1 MIRIVGIQRSENPNE
16 EFVLFQNQGTL
27 RECLRGHVVLSE
39 SALECGECL
48 PLSHVFREDEL
59 VPSGMY
65 VILYTGHGK
74 SRWARTKDNALVY
87 FAYMNR
93 DRSVWLNCPGPLHLL
108 VKQHSY
114 VARQTTQLMA
124 S

>member
-1 MIRIVGIQRSENPNE
+1 MIRIVGVQRNDSPGE

-27 RECLRGHVVLSE
+27 REVLRGHVVLSE
-39 SALECGECL
+39 LALENSQNL
-48 PLSHVFREDEL
+48 DLSHVFRDDEL

-65 VILYTGHGK
+65 VILYTGKGK
-74 SRWARTKDNALVY
+74 PRWARTKENALVY
-87 FAYMNR
+87 FTYMNR
-93 DRSVWLNCPGPLHLL
+93 EESVWAHCPGPLHLL

-114 VARQTTQLMA
+114 AARQATLMA

>member
-1 MIRIVGIQRSENPNE
+1 MIRIVGIQRNDRPEE
-16 EFVLFQNQGTL
+16 EFVLFQNQGAL
-27 RECLRGHVVLSE
+27 REILRGHVVLSE
-39 SALECGECL
+39 MALENSQSL
-48 PLSHVFREDEL
+48 DLSHVFRDEEL

-74 SRWARTKDNALVY
+74 PRWARTKENALIY
-87 FAYMNR
+87 FTYMNR
-93 DRSVWLNCPGPLHLL
+93 NESVWTNCPGPLHLL

-114 VARQTTQLMA
+114 AARQPSLMA

>member
-1 MIRIVGIQRSENPNE
+1 VIRIVGVQRSESPDE

-27 RECLRGHVVLSE
+27 RETLRGHVVLSE
-39 SALECGECL
+39 MALECVDHLE
-48 PLSHVFREDEL
+48 LSHVFRDEEQ

-74 SRWARTKDNALVY
+74 PRWGRTKDSALVY
-87 FAYMNR
+87 FAYMER
-93 DRSVWLNCPGPLHLL
+93 DESVWTKCPGPLHLL
-108 VKQHSY
+108 VRQHSFTN
-114 VARQTTQLMA
+114 RQTTSLMA